1 MTSLTD
7 LKLNDPVQIDQKQS
21 TSNSPLSGVVAF
33 LGPVE
38 FSDGDD
44 WVGIRLTGTSV
55 GKGKNDGT
63 VNDKKY
69 FDVSG
74 SAGDGG
80 GLFVRAGAGTIH
92 KVTLTKL
99 EALRLK
105 RELQS
110 TGASSSRSVS
120 SASSRI
126 KRQQS
131 LSTVGSEE
139 DVDDNSSV
147 SSARSTITASS
158 GRSTRLE
165 EIRNRRLQ
173 IQQKQRNS
181 KNKVGVVSSSAS
193 TSSNANANSNAAGIM
208 SPPPRSIGGIKT
220 KTSSSTPSMPRTP
233 ASSRRNLKVST
244 STGPSPGARSVTTGS
259 ATSDTAP
266 RSSAKKALNL
276 TPKAR
281 GSAVKKTPISSR
293 TPVTGTSTRSVSS
306 SRVISD
312 ASTPTSASTSKS
324 KSTRATSSVVKPKR
338 SPKTPLK
345 AITRTS
351 TSTATAKADAE
362 EIENLQ
368 IKIKT
373 LQETIQ
379 TQNLKLRN
387 QNESMESMTE
397 QLHMKDHDQMD
408 IRTKVSS
415 MRVELEEKESEISEL
430 RKQLMNLEQEQERE
444 KEAATKVEIEE
455 GKSTDDTDTKS
466 QMAELRVTVE
476 ILSREKLAL
485 DETLTSTQ
493 RELSTLASDHENQ
506 QRHYESTL
514 DSLQTELTES
524 RAKNNVIKTELSQTN
539 SKKNLREKND
549 VEHYKTQAKLQAEIQ
564 SWQRQVSELQKT
576 ARDTDHLLENLTLDK
591 EALEEQKEELEDLL
605 EEQKIDAESAG
616 MEMEELRLDLE
627 SAREQLEGLQAG
639 NELSAAGATSSAG
652 GEGNNISNNDDV
664 AQALSIQNAR
674 LREAIVRLREQTS
687 LEKIEFT
694 RQLRA
699 AEKNSTLVLS
709 LKDQVEKL
717 SKADIIQKEEIEELK
732 DIVDQGSAFEEMVED
747 LSERVLQV
755 EDHNIG
761 LQLTIRDLEEGG
773 ELSAEMEEAQA
784 EEIKILMMELQNRE
798 TVVLNLEHAIKM

>member
-147 SSARSTITASS
+147 SSARSAITASS

-244 STGPSPGARSVTTGS
+244 STGLSPGARSVATGS
-259 ATSDTAP
+259 ATSDTTP

-293 TPVTGTSTRSVSS
+293 TPVIGTSTSSVSS
-306 SRVISD
+306 SSRVKSD

-324 KSTRATSSVVKPKR
+324 TRATSSEVKPKR

-351 TSTATAKADAE
+351 TSTATATADAE

-379 TQNLKLRN
+379 TQNLKLTN

-430 RKQLMNLEQEQERE
+430 RKQLMSLEQEYEHE

-493 RELSTLASDHENQ
+493 RELSTLTTDHENQ

-576 ARDTDHLLENLTLDK
+576 TRDTDHLLENLTLDK

-699 AEKNSTLVLS
+699 AEKNSTLVSS

-717 SKADIIQKEEIEELK
+717 SQADIIQKEEIEELK
-732 DIVDQGSAFEEMVED
+732 DIVDQGSAFEEMVEE

>member
-147 SSARSTITASS
+147 SSARSAITASS

-220 KTSSSTPSMPRTP
+220 KTTSSSTPSMPRTP

-244 STGPSPGARSVTTGS
+244 STGLSPGARSVATGS
-259 ATSDTAP
+259 ATSDTTP

-293 TPVTGTSTRSVSS
+293 TPVIGTSTSSVSS
-306 SRVISD
+306 SRVKSD

-324 KSTRATSSVVKPKR
+324 TRATSSEVKPKR

-351 TSTATAKADAE
+351 TSTATATADAE

-379 TQNLKLRN
+379 TQNLKLTN

-430 RKQLMNLEQEQERE
+430 RKQLMSLEQEYEHE

-493 RELSTLASDHENQ
+493 RELSALTTDHENQ

-576 ARDTDHLLENLTLDK
+576 TRDTDHLLENLTLDK

-699 AEKNSTLVLS
+699 AEKNSTLVSS

-717 SKADIIQKEEIEELK
+717 SQADIIQKEEIEELK
-732 DIVDQGSAFEEMVED
+732 DIVDQGSAFEEMVEE

-761 LQLTIRDLEEGG
+761 MQLTIRDLEEGG

>member
-69 FDVSG
+69 FDVSC

-147 SSARSTITASS
+147 SSARSAITASS

-244 STGPSPGARSVTTGS
+244 STGLSPGARSVATGS
-259 ATSDTAP
+259 ATSDTTP

-293 TPVTGTSTRSVSS
+293 TPVIGTSTSSVSS
-306 SRVISD
+306 SRVKSD

-324 KSTRATSSVVKPKR
+324 TRATSSEVKPKR

-351 TSTATAKADAE
+351 TSTATATADAE

-379 TQNLKLRN
+379 TQNLKLTN

-430 RKQLMNLEQEQERE
+430 RKQLMSLEQEYEHE

-455 GKSTDDTDTKS
+455 GKSTDDTDAKG

-493 RELSTLASDHENQ
+493 RELSTLTTDHENQ

-576 ARDTDHLLENLTLDK
+576 TRDTDHLLENLTLDK

-699 AEKNSTLVLS
+699 AEKNSTLVSS

-717 SKADIIQKEEIEELK
+717 SQADIIQKEEIEELK

-761 LQLTIRDLEEGG
+761 MQLTIRDLEEGG

>member
-69 FDVSG
+69 FDVSC

-147 SSARSTITASS
+147 SSARSAITASS

-244 STGPSPGARSVTTGS
+244 STGLSPGARSVATGS
-259 ATSDTAP
+259 ATSDTTP

-293 TPVTGTSTRSVSS
+293 TPVIGTSTSSVSS
-306 SRVISD
+306 SRVKSD

-324 KSTRATSSVVKPKR
+324 TRATSSEVKPKR

-351 TSTATAKADAE
+351 TSTATATADAE

-379 TQNLKLRN
+379 TQNLKLTN

-430 RKQLMNLEQEQERE
+430 RKQLMSLEQEYEHE

-493 RELSTLASDHENQ
+493 RELSTLTTDHENQ

-576 ARDTDHLLENLTLDK
+576 TRDTDHLLENLTLDK

-699 AEKNSTLVLS
+699 AEKNSTLVSS

-717 SKADIIQKEEIEELK
+717 SQADIIQKEEIEELK

-761 LQLTIRDLEEGG
+761 MQLTIRDLEEGG

>member
-110 TGASSSRSVS
+110 NGASSSRSVS

-147 SSARSTITASS
+147 SSARSAITASS

-220 KTSSSTPSMPRTP
+220 KTTSSSTPSMPRTP

-244 STGPSPGARSVTTGS
+244 STGLSPGARSVATGS
-259 ATSDTAP
+259 ATSDTTP

-293 TPVTGTSTRSVSS
+293 TPVIGTSTSSVSS
-306 SRVISD
+306 SRVKSD

-324 KSTRATSSVVKPKR
+324 TRATSSEVKPKR

-351 TSTATAKADAE
+351 TSTATATADAE

-379 TQNLKLRN
+379 TQNLKLTN

-430 RKQLMNLEQEQERE
+430 RKQLMSLEQEYEHE

-455 GKSTDDTDTKS
+455 GKSTDDTDAKS

-493 RELSTLASDHENQ
+493 RELSTLTTDHENQ

-576 ARDTDHLLENLTLDK
+576 TRDTDHLLENLTLDK

-699 AEKNSTLVLS
+699 AEKNSTLVSS

-717 SKADIIQKEEIEELK
+717 SQADIIQKEEIEELK
-732 DIVDQGSAFEEMVED
+732 DIVDQGSAFEEMVEE

-761 LQLTIRDLEEGG
+761 MQLTIRDLEEGG

>member
-69 FDVSG
+69 FDVSC

-147 SSARSTITASS
+147 SSARSAITASS

-244 STGPSPGARSVTTGS
+244 STGLSPGARSVATGS
-259 ATSDTAP
+259 ATSDTTP

-293 TPVTGTSTRSVSS
+293 TPVIGTSTSSVSS
-306 SRVISD
+306 SRVKSD

-324 KSTRATSSVVKPKR
+324 TRATSSEVKPKR

-351 TSTATAKADAE
+351 TSTATATADAE

-379 TQNLKLRN
+379 TQNLKLTN

-430 RKQLMNLEQEQERE
+430 RKQLMSLEQEYEHE

-455 GKSTDDTDTKS
+455 GKSTDDTDAKG

-493 RELSTLASDHENQ
+493 RELSTLTTDHENQ

-576 ARDTDHLLENLTLDK
+576 TRDTDHLLENLTLDK

-699 AEKNSTLVLS
+699 AEKNSTLVSS

-717 SKADIIQKEEIEELK
+717 SQADIIQKEEIEELK
-732 DIVDQGSAFEEMVED
+732 DIVDQGSAFEEMVEE

-761 LQLTIRDLEEGG
+761 MQLTIRDLEEGG